1 MMVSRKGFS
10 LIEIMIALL
19 IMGVMMAGVFQY
31 FSWVG
36 RAKRTKTIA
45 TLIALKTAIE
55 TCQGDTNEYP
65 TSLLDLTIRPTD
77 EKVAKRWAGPYMDK
91 DIRTDGWGSEIQYAV
106 NSRGTQPPFNL
117 YSWGKNKE
125 GAPEEEWISVWNVES

>member
-19 IMGVMMAGVFQY
+19 IMGVMMAGVMSY

-45 TLIALKTAIE
+45 TLISLKAAIE
-55 TCQGDTNEYP
+55 TFQGDTNEYP
-65 TSLLDLTIRPTD
+65 TSLLDLTTRPAD
-77 EKVAKRWAGPYMDK
+77 DKVAHRWAGPYMDK
-91 DIRTDGWGSEIQYAV
+91 DIRTDGWGSEIQYVV
-106 NSRGTQPPFNL
+106 NQRGTQPPFNL

-125 GAPEEEWISVWNVES
+125 GAPEEEWISVWAVES